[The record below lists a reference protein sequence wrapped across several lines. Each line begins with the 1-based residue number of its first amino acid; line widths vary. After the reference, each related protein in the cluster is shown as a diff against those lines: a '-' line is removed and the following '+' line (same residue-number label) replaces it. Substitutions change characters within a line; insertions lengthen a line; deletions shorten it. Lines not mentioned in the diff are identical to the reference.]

1 MTVKPL
7 AQTPRLSHRSAVFAV
22 QLFSLFL
29 LYTSARGEVIVDIEE
44 GRQGEYAI
52 NNAVSVE
59 EGWSSPIG
67 YSNVSIAPWL
77 RRMTAKVHKSLQ
89 VLPYDKDRAGHNDKR
104 SGVSRQFQPANRIFR
119 ILHCGKRVRFSGWGA
134 TFFHF

>member
-29 LYTSARGEVIVDIEE
+29 LCTSARGEVIVDIED
-44 GRQGEYAI
+44 GGQGEYAI

-59 EGWSSPIG
+59 EGWFSPIG

-77 RRMTAKVHKSLQ
+77 V
-89 VLPYDKDRAGHNDKR
+89 ND
-104 SGVSRQFQPANRIFR
+104 SQSPQELSRDY
-119 ILHCGKRVRFSGWGA
+119 GKAQAR
-134 TFFHF
+134 